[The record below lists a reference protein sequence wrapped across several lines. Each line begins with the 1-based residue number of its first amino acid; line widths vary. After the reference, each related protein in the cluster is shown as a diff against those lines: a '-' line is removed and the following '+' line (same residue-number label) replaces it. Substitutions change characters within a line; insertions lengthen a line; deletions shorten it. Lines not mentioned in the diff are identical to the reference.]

1 MQQLKKVSLQLQIPE
16 EEITKEIYKQS
27 RRVFS
32 QPSPPKSSA
41 TGSLLLTTS
50 ITDKVK
56 ELSEP
61 ASSSPTH
68 GEPIEPRSQD
78 PLNLDESEI
87 RDRHTRN
94 PSVSEGLSHIIYRNQ
109 ETGYIVDSAL
119 PSEEL
124 WSETQIFLDNPPLT
138 P

>member
-1 MQQLKKVSLQLQIPE
+1 MLTITIP
-16 EEITKEIYKQS
+16 
-27 RRVFS
+27 
-32 QPSPPKSSA
+32 
-41 TGSLLLTTS
+41 
-50 ITDKVK
+50 DKVK
-56 ELSEP
+56 ELFEP

-78 PLNLDESEI
+78 PLNLDESE
-87 RDRHTRN
+87 RN
-94 PSVSEGLSHIIYRNQ
+94 PSVSEELSHIIYRNQ
-109 ETGYIVDSAL
+109 ETGYIIDSAL